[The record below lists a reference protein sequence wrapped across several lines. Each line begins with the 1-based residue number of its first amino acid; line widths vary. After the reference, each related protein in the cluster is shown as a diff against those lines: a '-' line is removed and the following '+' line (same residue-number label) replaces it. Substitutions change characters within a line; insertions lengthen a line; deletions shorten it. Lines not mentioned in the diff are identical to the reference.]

1 MYPLAILIGGPTA
14 TQKTRLAY
22 EIQKKLPSIIINS
35 DSMQVYND
43 LASLTNAPSNE
54 EIRKYSCNLFK
65 FIEYPEKCNVGLWF
79 TNVLKV
85 LSQTKEKIPIF
96 VGGTGLYLESLYG
109 KISAIPEIPAR
120 VETKI
125 KNLHKKYGNSVFFR
139 KLEQVDEIYSKKI
152 SRNDTQRLLRAI
164 TVKIATGKNLTY
176 WHDKV
181 SKKVF
186 KKIIYLTISVDRSKL
201 YKNIDDRCLKIMKS
215 NAVNEVSIFLKN
227 KKKKIDH
234 PLHKSIGFNVI
245 QEYLMG
251 TKTFKESLDLF
262 KQETRR
268 YAKRQITWFRNR
280 PKEAIEMNFSDAKEY
295 LLKNI

>member
-54 EIRKYSCNLFK
+54 EIREYSCKLFK
-65 FIEYPEKCNVGLWF
+65 FMEYPEKCNVGLWF
-79 TNVLKV
+79 TNVMKV
-85 LSQTKEKIPIF
+85 LSQVKEKTPIF
-96 VGGTGLYLESLYG
+96 VGGSGLYLESLYG

-125 KNLHKKYGNSVFFR
+125 KKLHKKHGNAVFFR

-176 WHDKV
+176 WHGKV

-186 KKIIYLTISVDRSKL
+186 KKIIYLTISVDRGKL
-201 YKNIDDRCLKIMKS
+201 YKSIDDRCLKIMKS
-215 NAVNEVSIFLKN
+215 NAVNEVSSFLK

-234 PLHKSIGFNVI
+234 PLHKSIGFSI
-245 QEYLMG
+245 IEEHLMG
-251 TKTFKESLDLF
+251 IKTFKESLDLF
-262 KQETRR
+262 RQETRR

-280 PKEAIEMNFSDAKEY
+280 PKEAIEMNFSDAKKY

>member
-35 DSMQVYND
+35 DSMQVYKD

-54 EIRKYSCNLFK
+54 EIREYSCKLFK
-65 FIEYPEKCNVGLWF
+65 FMEYPEKCNVGLWF

-109 KISAIPEIPAR
+109 KISAIPEIPVR

-125 KNLHKKYGNSVFFR
+125 KKLHKKHGNSVFFR

-176 WHDKV
+176 WHGKV

-186 KKIIYLTISVDRSKL
+186 KKIIYLTISVDRGKL
-201 YKNIDDRCLKIMKS
+201 YKSIDDRCLKIMKS
-215 NAVNEVSIFLKN
+215 NAVNEVSRFLK

-234 PLHKSIGFNVI
+234 PLHKSIGFKVI
-245 QEYLMG
+245 EDYLMG
-251 TKTFKESLDLF
+251 IKSFKESLDLF
-262 KQETRR
+262 RQETRR

-280 PKEAIEMNFSDAKEY
+280 PKEAIEMNFSDAKKY

>member
-54 EIRKYSCNLFK
+54 EIREYSCKLFK
-65 FIEYPEKCNVGLWF
+65 FMEYPEKCNVGLWF

-125 KNLHKKYGNSVFFR
+125 KKLHKKHGNSVFFR

-176 WHDKV
+176 WHGKV

-186 KKIIYLTISVDRSKL
+186 KKIIYLTISVDRGKL
-201 YKNIDDRCLKIMKS
+201 YKSIDDRCLKIMKS
-215 NAVNEVSIFLKN
+215 NAVHEVSSFLK

-234 PLHKSIGFNVI
+234 PLHKSIGFSI
-245 QEYLMG
+245 IEEYLMG
-251 TKTFKESLDLF
+251 IKTFKESLDLF
-262 KQETRR
+262 RQETRR

-280 PKEAIEMNFSDAKEY
+280 PKEAIEMNFSDAKKY

>member
-35 DSMQVYND
+35 DSMQVYSD

-65 FIEYPEKCNVGLWF
+65 FIDYPEKCNVGLWF

-186 KKIIYLTISVDRSKL
+186 KKIIYLTISVDRGKL

-227 KKKKIDH
+227 KKKKSITLSIN
-234 PLHKSIGFNVI
+234 PLV
-245 QEYLMG
+245 LM
-251 TKTFKESLDLF
+251 L
-262 KQETRR
+262 
-268 YAKRQITWFRNR
+268 FRN
-280 PKEAIEMNFSDAKEY
+280 I
-295 LLKNI
+295 

>member
-1 MYPLAILIGGPTA
+1 
-14 TQKTRLAY
+14 
-22 EIQKKLPSIIINS
+22 
-35 DSMQVYND
+35 MQVYND
-43 LASLTNAPSNE
+43 LSSLTNAPSNE

-65 FIEYPEKCNVGLWF
+65 FIEYPEKCNVGFWF

-85 LSQTKEKIPIF
+85 LSQVKDKTPIF

-109 KISAIPEIPAR
+109 KISAIPEIPTR

-125 KNLHKKYGNSVFFR
+125 KKLHKKHGNSVFFR

-176 WHDKV
+176 WHGKV

-186 KKIIYLTISVDRSKL
+186 KKIIYLTISVDRGKL
-201 YKNIDDRCLKIMKS
+201 YKSIDDRCLKIIKS
-215 NAVNEVSIFLKN
+215 NAVNEVSSFLK

-245 QEYLMG
+245 EEYLMG
-251 TKTFKESLDLF
+251 IKTFKESLDSF
-262 KQETRR
+262 RQETRR

-280 PKEAIEMNFSDAKEY
+280 PKR
-295 LLKNI
+295 LLK

>member
-22 EIQKKLPSIIINS
+22 EIQKKLPSIIINA

-65 FIEYPEKCNVGLWF
+65 FIEYPKKCNVGLWF

-85 LSQTKEKIPIF
+85 LSQVKEKTPIF
-96 VGGTGLYLESLYG
+96 VGGTGLYFESLYG

-125 KNLHKKYGNSVFFR
+125 KKLHKKHGNSFFFR

-176 WHDKV
+176 WHGKV

-186 KKIIYLTISVDRSKL
+186 KKIIYLKISVDRGKL
-201 YKNIDDRCLKIMKS
+201 YKSIDDRCLKIMKS
-215 NAVNEVSIFLKN
+215 NAVNEVSSFLK

-245 QEYLMG
+245 EEYLMG
-251 TKTFKESLDLF
+251 IKTFKESLDLF
-262 KQETRR
+262 RQETRR

-280 PKEAIEMNFSDAKEY
+280 PKEAIEMNFSDAKKY

>member
-22 EIQKKLPSIIINS
+22 EIQKKFPSIIINS

-125 KNLHKKYGNSVFFR
+125 KNLHKKHGNSVFFR

-186 KKIIYLTISVDRSKL
+186 KKIIYLTISVDRGKL

-215 NAVNEVSIFLKN
+215 NAVNEVSSFLK

-245 QEYLMG
+245 EEYLMG
-251 TKTFKESLDLF
+251 LKTFKESLDLF
-262 KQETRR
+262 RQETRR

-280 PKEAIEMNFSDAKEY
+280 PKEAIEMNFSDAKKY
-295 LLKNI
+295 LLKNF

>member
-1 MYPLAILIGGPTA
+1 MYPFAILIGGPTA

-54 EIRKYSCNLFK
+54 EIRKYSCKLFK

-79 TNVLKV
+79 ANVLKL

-125 KNLHKKYGNSVFFR
+125 KKLHKKHGNSVFFR

-152 SRNDTQRLLRAI
+152 SRNDTQRLLRAM

-176 WHDKV
+176 WHSKV

-186 KKIIYLTISVDRSKL
+186 KKIIYLTISVDRGKL
-201 YKNIDDRCLKIMKS
+201 YKSIDDRCLKIMKS
-215 NAVNEVSIFLKN
+215 NAVNEVSSFLK

-245 QEYLMG
+245 EEYLTG
-251 TKTFKESLDLF
+251 IKTFKESLDLF
-262 KQETRR
+262 RQETRR

-280 PKEAIEMNFSDAKEY
+280 PKEAIEMNFSDAKKY

>member
-65 FIEYPEKCNVGLWF
+65 FIEYPDKCNVGLWF

-85 LSQTKEKIPIF
+85 LSHTKDKIPIF

-109 KISAIPEIPAR
+109 KISEIPEIPAR

-125 KNLHKKYGNSVFFR
+125 KNLHKKHGNSVFFR

-186 KKIIYLTISVDRSKL
+186 KKIIYLTISVDRGKL
-201 YKNIDDRCLKIMKS
+201 YKSIDDRCLKIMKS
-215 NAVNEVSIFLKN
+215 NAVNEVSSFLK

-245 QEYLMG
+245 QDYLMG
-251 TKTFKESLDLF
+251 IKTFKESLDLF
-262 KQETRR
+262 RQETRR

-280 PKEAIEMNFSDAKEY
+280 PKEAIEMNFSDAKKY

>member
-1 MYPLAILIGGPTA
+1 MIYFLAIF
-14 TQKTRLAY
+14 
-22 EIQKKLPSIIINS
+22 INLL
-35 DSMQVYND
+35 V
-43 LASLTNAPSNE
+43 
-54 EIRKYSCNLFK
+54 ICKLFK

-79 TNVLKV
+79 INVLKL

-125 KNLHKKYGNSVFFR
+125 KKLHKKHGNSVFFR

-176 WHDKV
+176 WHTKV

-186 KKIIYLTISVDRSKL
+186 KKIIYLTISVDRGEL
-201 YKNIDDRCLKIMKS
+201 YKNI
-215 NAVNEVSIFLKN
+215 EEF
-227 KKKKIDH
+227 KKKYPDEEKVPRPPYWSGWILE
-234 PLHKSIGFNVI
+234 P
-245 QEYLMG
+245 
-251 TKTFKESLDLF
+251 KTIEFWLDG
-262 KQETRR
+262 E
-268 YAKRQITWFRNR
+268 NR
-280 PKEAIEMNFSDAKEY
+280 IHERLKYKKNGKDLWEKF
-295 LLKNI
+295 LLSP

>member
-1 MYPLAILIGGPTA
+1 MYPLAILICGPTA

-79 TNVLKV
+79 TNVLNV
-85 LSQTKEKIPIF
+85 LSQVKEKTPIF

-125 KNLHKKYGNSVFFR
+125 KKLHKKHGNSVFFR

-176 WHDKV
+176 WHGKV
-181 SKKVF
+181 PKKVF
-186 KKIIYLTISVDRSKL
+186 KKIIYLTISVDRGKL
-201 YKNIDDRCLKIMKS
+201 YKSIDDRCLKIMKS
-215 NAVNEVSIFLKN
+215 NAVNEVSSFLK

-245 QEYLMG
+245 EEYLMG
-251 TKTFKESLDLF
+251 LKTFKESLDLF
-262 KQETRR
+262 RQETRR

-280 PKEAIEMNFSDAKEY
+280 PKEAIEMNFSDAKKY

>member
-14 TQKTRLAY
+14 SQKTKLAF
-22 EIQKKLPSIIINS
+22 EIQNKLPSILINS

-43 LASLTNAPSNE
+43 LGSLTNVPSNE
-54 EIRKYSCNLFK
+54 EIKKYSCNLFK
-65 FIEYPEKCNVGLWF
+65 FIEYPDKCNVGIWF

-85 LSQTKEKIPIF
+85 LSKAKEKIPIF

-109 KISAIPEIPAR
+109 KISPIPEIPPK
-120 VETKI
+120 VEKKI
-125 KNLHKKYGNSVFFR
+125 KELHEKQGNLSFFKK
-139 KLEQVDEIYSKKI
+139 LQQVDEKYSRKI

-176 WHDKV
+176 WHSQV
-181 SKKVF
+181 SRKLF
-186 KKIIYLTISVDRSKL
+186 KKIIYLTISVDRCKL
-201 YKNIDDRCLKIMKS
+201 YKSIDDRCLNIMKS
-215 NAVNEVSIFLKN
+215 NAVNEVSSFLK

-245 QEYLMG
+245 EEYLMG
-251 TKTFKESLDLF
+251 IKTFKESLDLF
-262 KQETRR
+262 RQETRR

-280 PKEAIEMNFSDAKEY
+280 PNEAIEMNFSDAKKY
-295 LLKNI
+295 ILQNI